1 MPIPS
6 ADTAS
11 AISLSGQAEPL
22 AFAVAFIF
30 AVAGDASAARCYV
43 RFTSDSG
50 RIAALPRTAALC
62 QVQTS
67 GPWLDGT
74 RVRRSSP
81 ISHTLARKSGSV
93 HALNFDPHAPGFNPM
108 RRREFITLLG
118 GVAAWPVAARAQ
130 QSSGRPLVGILSPLS
145 ETTATRNI
153 EGFREGLRELGYV
166 EGRNITIALRFA
178 NGMPERMPA
187 LAAELAALKPDVI
200 IAAPESSLA
209 AVRGVT
215 RTIPV
220 ITIWLQDPV
229 LSGAADAIARPGG
242 HVTGTWIAGDDALVG
257 KQLELL
263 KEAVPA
269 AARVGVFVNSAE
281 VTDKAVTNLLT
292 VPARALGLTITV
304 IEVSDAAGIEAAF
317 AAAAS
322 NGAQALFVSQSPFFN
337 THRVEIAERAQ
348 RARLPAIYG
357 FREFA
362 IAGGMMSYGPSLPA
376 VYRRFATLVDKIL
389 KGESP
394 ANLPIEVPT
403 RFELVINL
411 KAAKAID
418 LAISESFLV
427 RVDEV
432 IE

>member
-1 MPIPS
+1 M
-6 ADTAS
+6 AS
-11 AISLSGQAEPL
+11 HI
-22 AFAVAFIF
+22 
-30 AVAGDASAARCYV
+30 
-43 RFTSDSG
+43 
-50 RIAALPRTAALC
+50 
-62 QVQTS
+62 
-67 GPWLDGT
+67 
-74 RVRRSSP
+74 
-81 ISHTLARKSGSV
+81 
-93 HALNFDPHAPGFNPM
+93 
-108 RRREFITLLG
+108 RRRKFLATLLG
-118 GVAAWPVAARAQ
+118 GMAALPLAVRAQ
-130 QSSGRPLVGILSPLS
+130 QPTARPLVGLLSPLS
-145 ETTATRNI
+145 ENTATRNI
-153 EGFREGLRELGYV
+153 EGFRAGLRELGYV
-166 EGRNITIALRFA
+166 EGRNITLALRFA
-178 NGMPERMPA
+178 DGMSDHLPA

-200 IAAPESSLA
+200 IAAPEASLA

-229 LSGAADAIARPGG
+229 LSGAADTIARPSG

-257 KQLELL
+257 KRLELL

-269 AARVGVFVNSAE
+269 VTRVSVFANLAE
-281 VTDKAVTNLLT
+281 VTDTVVTDRLAI
-292 VPARALGLTITV
+292 PARALGLTVNV
-304 IEVSDAAGIEAAF
+304 IEVRDAAGIEPAF
-317 AAAAS
+317 TAAARAA
-322 NGAQALFVSQSPFFN
+322 AQALFVGQSPLFN
-337 THRVEIAERAQ
+337 THRVEITARAQ

-418 LAISESFLV
+418 LTISEAFLV
-427 RVDEV
+427 RADEV